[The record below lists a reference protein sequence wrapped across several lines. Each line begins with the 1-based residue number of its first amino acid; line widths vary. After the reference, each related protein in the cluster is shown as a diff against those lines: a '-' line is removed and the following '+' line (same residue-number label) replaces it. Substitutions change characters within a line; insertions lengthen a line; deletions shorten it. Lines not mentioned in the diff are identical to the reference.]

1 MDFIMAVA
9 MASMPG
15 IDETNVGIGMEMA
28 GFPSG
33 ETFRLS
39 ALPFF
44 NDLQSIEGEKDRYID
59 IHGSGG

>member
-39 ALPFF
+39 ALPF
-44 NDLQSIEGEKDRYID
+44 LMIS
-59 IHGSGG
+59 SP